1 MKAIRTVLICP
12 LHHKE
17 ITMRYCLLLLILTPI
32 ALATGQEDD
41 RAVKKDLDKFQG
53 SWQAVSVVDIDG
65 KPRSEDEAQH
75 TRLVVEG
82 NTFTLRDK
90 NATIR
95 GTFSIDPTRVPKT
108 IDVTLEGAGP
118 ADKILGIYRLEG
130 DLRRS
135 CFVLAGK
142 ERPKDFPSDGK
153 GYLQFVWKP
162 QPK

>member
-108 IDVTLEGAGP
+108 IEVTLEGAKP
-118 ADKILGIYRLEG
+118 EDKILGIYRLEG